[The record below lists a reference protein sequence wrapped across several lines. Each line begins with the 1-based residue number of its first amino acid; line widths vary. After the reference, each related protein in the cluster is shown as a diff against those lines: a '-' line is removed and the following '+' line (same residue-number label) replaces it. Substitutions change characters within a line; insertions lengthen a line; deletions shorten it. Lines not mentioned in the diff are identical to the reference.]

1 MGYFLRGIP
10 ISRGIAIGRVVLRHD
25 LMKNIR
31 YTRIEAERVM
41 EEIESYQKALETIR
55 QETLAMREKAQQ
67 RLSDKN
73 TSILDFHYN
82 LIQEDFFQKD
92 VIKRIESDYY
102 NALSAL
108 HYELSLLKKRFEE
121 LQSDYFQA
129 RFLDIK
135 ELANRIAHVLQGG
148 VVEHP
153 TKENPAIIVA
163 EEISSAEVLHLEK
176 GAVQGLATESGSTTS
191 HAAIIAESLEIPA
204 VFGIKDLFNFIKKGD
219 TIIVD
224 GYKGIVI
231 INPDEA
237 TIQSYEQL
245 QKNYLAQ
252 EEANFNLINLPSRT
266 TDDVGITLMANVS
279 NSMELNIAMR
289 HGAEGIGL
297 LRSEMI
303 FIQNQRMMN
312 ENEQFDLYREF
323 LILFSGKPVTIRTL
337 DLGGDKF
344 LNNPVQE
351 ANPFLG
357 WRSIRIFLK
366 EKDLFKQQLR
376 AIMRSSVFNDNVKIL
391 IPMISSLSE
400 IQQIKVIM
408 QECITEL
415 KREGRPFNYKIPLG
429 IMVEIPSAAIMASTL
444 IKEVDFF
451 SIGTNDLVQ
460 YTLATDRG
468 NPNVSE
474 YYQPLNPA
482 VLALIRLT
490 IRAATANRKPV
501 SVCGEMARDPLYV
514 RLLLG
519 MGLRIFSVNPAYLPL
534 VKSILLKSSVQ
545 QTKELWNTVKKLKTQ
560 EEIGEVLRE
569 DLKKHCPEIY
579 DSYFYEEEGR

>member
-545 QTKELWNTVKKLKTQ
+545 QTKELWNTVKKLKTH

>member
-10 ISRGIAIGRVVLRHD
+10 ISRGIAIGRVILRHD

-41 EEIESYQKALETIR
+41 EEVEAYQRALEAIR
-55 QETLAMREKAQQ
+55 QETLLMRQQAQQ

-73 TSILDFHYN
+73 TSVLDFHYN

-92 VIKRIESDYY
+92 VVKRIQTDYY

-108 HYELSLLKKRFEE
+108 HYELSQLKKRFEE

-135 ELANRIAHVLQGG
+135 ELANRIAHNLQGG
-148 VVEHP
+148 VLERP
-153 TKENPAIIVA
+153 SKDNPAIIVA
-163 EEISSAEVLHLEK
+163 EEISSAEVLHLEQ
-176 GAVQGLATESGSTTS
+176 GAVLGIATETGSTTS

-204 VFGIKDLFNFIKKGD
+204 VFGIKDLFNFIKKD
-219 TIIVD
+219 DIMIVD
-224 GYKGIVI
+224 GYKGVVI

-237 TIQSYEQL
+237 TINTYHEL
-245 QKNYLAQ
+245 QKNYKAQ

-266 TDDVGITLMANVS
+266 TDEVGITLMANVS

-323 LILFSGKPVTIRTL
+323 LILFAGKPVTIRTL

-344 LNNPVQE
+344 LANPVQE

-366 EKDLFKQQLR
+366 EKELFKQQLR
-376 AIMRSSVFNDNVKIL
+376 AIMRSSVFNDNVRIL

-400 IQQIKVIM
+400 VRQVKEII
-408 QECITEL
+408 QECISDL
-415 KREGRPFNYKIPLG
+415 KREGRPFNYRIPLG
-429 IMVEIPSAAIMASTL
+429 IMIEIPSAAMMASTL

-460 YTLATDRG
+460 YTLAADRG

-474 YYQPLNPA
+474 YYQPLNPG

-490 IRAATANRKPV
+490 IRAANANKKPV

-545 QTKELWNTVKKLKTQ
+545 QTKELWNTVKKLTTH
-560 EEIGEVLRE
+560 EEIQQVLRE

-579 DSYFYEEEGR
+579 DSYFYEDEVR

>member
-31 YTRIEAERVM
+31 YTRIEAEKVM
-41 EEIESYQKALETIR
+41 DEIEAYQKALETIR
-55 QETLAMREKAQQ
+55 QETLVMREQAQQ

-121 LQSDYFQA
+121 LESDYFQA

-148 VVEHP
+148 VVERP
-153 TKENPAIIVA
+153 TRENPAIIVA

-237 TIQSYEQL
+237 TVHSYEQL
-245 QKNYLAQ
+245 QRNYIAQ
-252 EEANFNLINLPSRT
+252 EEANFHLINLPSRT

-279 NSMELNIAMR
+279 NSMELNIALR

-303 FIQNQRMMN
+303 FMQNQRMMN

-344 LNNPVQE
+344 LNNPVHE

-366 EKDLFKQQLR
+366 EKDFFKQQLR

-400 IQQIKVIM
+400 VQQIKAIL
-408 QECITEL
+408 QECIAEL
-415 KREGRPFNYKIPLG
+415 KKEGRPFNYKIPLG
-429 IMVEIPSAAIMASTL
+429 IMVEIPSAAVMASTL

-490 IRAATANRKPV
+490 IRAATAQRKPV

-534 VKSILLKSSVQ
+534 VKSILLKSSAQ
-545 QTKELWNTVKKLKTQ
+545 QTKELWNTVKKLKTH

-579 DSYFYEEEGR
+579 DSYFYEEER